1 MKVPI
6 FQIDAFTSALFTG
19 NPAAVC
25 PLEQWL
31 PDALLQKIAAENNL
45 AETAYFVRSES
56 GYHLRWFTPVVEVD
70 LCGHATL
77 AAAWVIMNELDRKA
91 VSVSF
96 QSRGGPLSVSR
107 RGDIYTLDFPASMPE
122 RLAPNP
128 QLEEALGSPIVEL
141 WGARDYVAVLAS
153 EQAVRSVKPSMEKL
167 KGLDRFA
174 VIVTAPGQ
182 DYDCVSRFFAPA
194 AGVDEDPVTGSAHCT
209 LAPFWAARLNRNPIR
224 AFQASSRGGEVHC
237 EVLGDRVLL
246 SGTAVKFLEGT
257 INLE

>member
-6 FQIDAFTSALFTG
+6 FQIDAFASSLFTG

-56 GYHLRWFTPVVEVD
+56 GYHLRWFTPIVEVD

-77 AAAWVIMNELDRKA
+77 AAAWVILNELNPKA

-107 RGDIYTLDFPASMPE
+107 RGDIYTLNFPASIPE
-122 RLAPNP
+122 RLPPNP
-128 QLEEALGSPIVEL
+128 QLEDALGCPIVEL

-167 KGLDRFA
+167 KKLDRFA
-174 VIVTAPGQ
+174 VVVTAQGK

-194 AGVDEDPVTGSAHCT
+194 EGIDEDPVTGSAHCT

>member
-6 FQIDAFTSALFTG
+6 FQIDAFASTLFTG

-56 GYHLRWFTPVVEVD
+56 GYHLRWFTPAVEVD

-77 AAAWVIMNELDRKA
+77 AAAWVIMNELDTKA

-122 RLAPNP
+122 RLPPNP
-128 QLEEALGSPIVEL
+128 QLEDALGCPIVEL

-153 EQAVRSVKPSMEKL
+153 EQAVRSVKPSMECAVTCA
-167 KGLDRFA
+167 KGGYGL
-174 VIVTAPGQ
+174 
-182 DYDCVSRFFAPA
+182 
-194 AGVDEDPVTGSAHCT
+194 
-209 LAPFWAARLNRNPIR
+209 
-224 AFQASSRGGEVHC
+224 
-237 EVLGDRVLL
+237 VLGDGKFVKLNEAGNAKTLGLL
-246 SGTAVKFLEGT
+246 KKLNKEKDLKAKISGKLQGELIQVDT
-257 INLE
+257 IEFQ

>member
-6 FQIDAFTSALFTG
+6 FQIDAFASSLFTG

-25 PLEQWL
+25 PLEHWL

-45 AETAYFVRSES
+45 AETAFFVPSES
-56 GYHLRWFTPVVEVD
+56 GYHLRWFTPAVEVD

-77 AAAWVIMNELDRKA
+77 AAAWVILNELDTKA

-122 RLAPNP
+122 RLVPNA
-128 QLEEALGSPIVEL
+128 QLEDALGCPIVEL
-141 WGARDYVAVLAS
+141 WGARDYLAVLAS
-153 EQAVRSVKPSMEKL
+153 EQAVRDVKPSMEKL
-167 KGLDRFA
+167 MALDRFA
-174 VIVTAPGQ
+174 VIVTAPAK

-209 LAPFWAARLNRNPIR
+209 LAPFWAARLNKNPIR

-237 EVLGDRVLL
+237 EVHGDRVLL